1 MILRRLLGTLPK
13 FDARIT
19 TLTIGGVILPLIVH
33 YYNLTPWVAV
43 DKFLFYFLVPALIT
57 RLFFRQSLREYG
69 FRLGDWKAGL
79 VFTLIG
85 IAAMTPILH
94 LLAANDESMRAYY
107 LPLLNPW
114 LPLEVGL
121 SMFGWEFI
129 WRGWLLNGYQR
140 AFGDH
145 ALWLQ
150 AVPFALMHLGKPPI
164 ETFSTIFGG
173 FAFGWVAWRTR
184 SFLYPFLIH
193 WYIYTTIILFSAG

>member
-1 MILRRLLGTLPK
+1 MLLRRLLGTPPK
-13 FDARIT
+13 FDTRIT

-33 YYNLTPWVAV
+33 YSNLTPWVAV
-43 DKFLFYFLVPALIT
+43 DKFICYFLIPALIT

-69 FRLGDWKAGL
+69 FRLGNWKAGL
-79 VFTLIG
+79 IFTLIG
-85 IAAMTPILH
+85 IAAMTPILY
-94 LLAANDESMRAYY
+94 LLAANDDSMRIYY
-107 LPLLNPW
+107 RPLLNPW
-114 LPLEVGL
+114 LPLEVAV

-140 AFGDH
+140 TFGDH

-184 SFLYPFLIH
+184 SFLYPFFIH
-193 WYIYTTIILFSAG
+193 WYIYTAIILFSVR